1 MTGSYPK
8 VFNTETSEWT
18 NLLDNNFTIDA
29 VGGIT
34 SASPQADDIFRYVAA
49 SSEYINAPITTVLQ
63 GKTLNLGTIN
73 ASSGSISGNL
83 VVGSTLT
90 VNGVLITGGGGSGS
104 VSTEQVQDAAAPLL
118 DHAFHTNITAS
129 YDDANNR
136 VLLTTV
142 ANPTTEDI
150 QDAAAPLLN
159 HAFHTNVT
167 ASYDDANNR
176 VLLTS
181 TASAAVPT
189 ETIQDAAAQLFDHA
203 FHTRL
208 TATYDDANNRVLLTA
223 NLPSGASAQTN
234 FYDVVRDYGVV
245 SGEADSATKIQNAL
259 YAARDAGGGIVYIP
273 TGTYNLGSRLEIYEG
288 TTLLSSQKATLSRN
302 HTSNL
307 IINGL
312 AGASYS
318 GYNGQGNI
326 KIIGGIWDNKGPS
339 YPVTPAMGISIGH
352 GQNIIIQD
360 LTVKDTAGFH
370 AIEINSSKNVR
381 ISNCR
386 LIGFVDT
393 GSRGYSEAIQIDLAK
408 SSAVFGAFGSYDNTS
423 CEDVVIENCYFGP
436 SGTSGTTAWP
446 TGVGS
451 HSYTSTYYHTNTKI
465 VNNHFD
471 SLTEYAI
478 RTYVVYKNLIIEGNT
493 IQSCYGGI
501 TIGLDGGANH
511 TTTTQTVPQQSQ
523 NITISNNLILDTN
536 GTNAIAFWNTDGA
549 IVTGNQIKNVT
560 RTGSNLGDGIL
571 FVTVV
576 DGVIANNRIED
587 TSQDCIDVRTNS
599 SAIMVSNNITKDP
612 SQVTNNTHNH
622 IYFNDSVTNSSI
634 IANRGY
640 KEGSNIALNG
650 ILITAT
656 CSGMRAFGN
665 HYGSAATTAF
675 NDSSSAVTT
684 TTNA

>member
-451 HSYTSTYYHTNTKI
+451 HSYTAGFYHTNTKI
-465 VNNHFD
+465 TKNHFD

-478 RTYVVYKNLIIEGNT
+478 RTYVVYKNLIIDSNT

-523 NITISNNLILDTN
+523 NITVSNNLILDTN

-576 DGVIANNRIED
+576 DGVIANNRVED
-587 TSQDCIDVRTNS
+587 TSQDSIDVRTNS
-599 SAIMVSNNITKDP
+599 SAIMVANNITKDP
-612 SQVTNNTHNH
+612 SQVTTNTHNH

-634 IANRGY
+634 IANRGF

-650 ILITAT
+650 ILITGT

-665 HYGSAATTAF
+665 HYGSAATNVF
-675 NDSSSAVTT
+675 NDSSSAVTS

>member
-8 VFNTETSEWT
+8 VFNTETNEWT

-63 GKTLNLGTIN
+63 GKTLNLGTLN
-73 ASSGSISGNL
+73 ASSGSIANNL

-129 YDDANNR
+129 YDDVNNR
-136 VLLTTV
+136 VLLTGASAV
-142 ANPTTEDI
+142 NTETI

-159 HAFHTNVT
+159 HAFHTNIT

-176 VLLTS
+176 VVLVS
-181 TASAAVPT
+181 TASAGTPT
-189 ETIQDAAAQLFDHA
+189 ETIQDAAALLFDHA

-208 TATYDDANNRVLLTA
+208 TASYDDANNRVLLTA
-223 NLPSGASAQTN
+223 NLPTGASAQSN

-245 SGEADSATKIQNAL
+245 SGEVDSATKIQNAL
-259 YAARDAGGGIVYIP
+259 NAARDAGGGIVYIP

-339 YPVTPAMGISIGH
+339 YPTTPSMGISIGH

-381 ISNCR
+381 ISNCKF
-386 LIGFVDT
+386 IGFVDT
-393 GSRGYSEAIQIDLAK
+393 GSRGYSEAVQIDLAK
-408 SSAVFGAFGSYDNTS
+408 SSAVFGAFGAYDNTS
-423 CEDVVIENCYFGP
+423 CEDVVVENCYFGP

-451 HSYTSTYYHTNTKI
+451 HSYTSGFYHTNTKI
-465 VNNHFD
+465 IKNHFD

-478 RTYVVYKNLIIEGNT
+478 RTYVVYKNLIIDSNT

-501 TIGLDGGANH
+501 AIGLDGGASH

-523 NITISNNLILDTN
+523 NITISNNLIIDTN

-576 DGVIANNRIED
+576 DGVIANNRVED
-587 TSQDCIDVRTNS
+587 TSQDSIDVRTNS
-599 SAIMVSNNITKDP
+599 SAIMVANNITKDP

-634 IANRGY
+634 IANRGF
-640 KEGSNIALNG
+640 KEGANIALNG

>member
-8 VFNTETSEWT
+8 VFNTETNEWT

-34 SASPQADDIFRYVAA
+34 SASPQGDDIFRYVAA

-63 GKTLNLGTIN
+63 GKTLNLSTLN
-73 ASSGSISGNL
+73 ATSGSISGNL

-129 YDDANNR
+129 YDDVNNR
-136 VLLTTV
+136 VLLTTP

-176 VLLTS
+176 VLLVS
-181 TASAAVPT
+181 TASASVPT

-234 FYDVVRDYGVV
+234 FFDVVRDYGVV
-245 SGEADSATKIQNAL
+245 SGEVDSATKIQNAL

-273 TGTYNLGSRLEIYEG
+273 TGTYNLGSRLEIYSG
-288 TTLLSSQKATLSRN
+288 TTLLSSQNAVLSRN

-318 GYNGQGNI
+318 GYSGQGNI